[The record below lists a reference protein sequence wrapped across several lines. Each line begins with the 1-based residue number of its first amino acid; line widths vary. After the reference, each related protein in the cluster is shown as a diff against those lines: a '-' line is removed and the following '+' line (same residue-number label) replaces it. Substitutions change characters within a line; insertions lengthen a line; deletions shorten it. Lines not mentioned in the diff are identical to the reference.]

1 MTTTAVPRRLTPGRW
16 AADPARTRA
25 GFAVG
30 NLGVRVVHGSIRV
43 VSGELQV
50 DGDGRPVRVRAEL
63 EVGTVDTG
71 NAKRDA
77 DLRRPGLLDADAH
90 PVMTFESHE
99 IGPEGAGWR
108 ADGVLTLRGTT
119 CPLTVTGTWTAGS
132 APGGVAV
139 TGTATLDRA
148 AAGIRAPR
156 FLIGR
161 LVTIGVEA
169 ELTRSAG

>member
-1 MTTTAVPRRLTPGRW
+1 MTTTTPARRLAPGRW
-16 AADPARTRA
+16 TADPARTRA

-50 DGDGRPVRVRAEL
+50 DAAGRPVRVRAEL

-99 IGPEGAGWR
+99 IGPDGAGWR
-108 ADGVLTLRGTT
+108 ADGVLALRGTT
-119 CPLTVTGTWTAGS
+119 CPLTVTGSWAAGS
-132 APGGVAV
+132 APGAVAV
-139 TGTATLDRA
+139 TGTATLDRTA
-148 AAGIRAPR
+148 VGIRAPR

-161 LVTIGVEA
+161 TVTITVAA
-169 ELTRSAG
+169 ELTPPGR

>member
-1 MTTTAVPRRLTPGRW
+1 MTATTASRRLAPGRW
-16 AADPARTRA
+16 TTDPARTRA

-30 NLGVRVVHGSIRV
+30 NLGVKVVHGSIRV

-50 DGDGRPVRVRAEL
+50 DTDGRPVRVRAEL

-77 DLRRPGLLDADAH
+77 DLRKPALLDAEAH
-90 PVMTFESHE
+90 PVMTFECHE
-99 IGPEGAGWR
+99 IGPDGTGWR
-108 ADGVLTLRGTT
+108 ADGVLALRGTT
-119 CPLTVTGTWTAGS
+119 CPLTVTGSWAAG
-132 APGGVAV
+132 ATPGAVAV
-139 TGTATLDRA
+139 TGTATLDRT

-161 LVTIGVEA
+161 QVTITVEA
-169 ELTRSAG
+169 ELIASG